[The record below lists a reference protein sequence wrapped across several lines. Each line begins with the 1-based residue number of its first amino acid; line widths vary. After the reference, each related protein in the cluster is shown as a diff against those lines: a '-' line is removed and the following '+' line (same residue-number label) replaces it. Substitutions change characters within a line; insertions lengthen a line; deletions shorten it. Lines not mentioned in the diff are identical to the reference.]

1 MSLFVHYWGV
11 DSQVDETIL
20 TRLSLYQAEWIL
32 IVQTTVSLTFSF
44 LEMHILVLNSRDEF
58 LHCQIHLLF
67 RSLFRTFFDL
77 RKYCRAFAGA
87 STFGWRLS
95 LLPLNLSSA

>member
-1 MSLFVHYWGV
+1 MSLFVHFRGV

-20 TRLSLYQAEWIL
+20 TRLSLYQAGWIL
-32 IVQTTVSLTFSF
+32 IDDTTVSF
-44 LEMHILVLNSRDEF
+44 LEMHILVLNSQDEF
-58 LHCQIHLLF
+58 LQCQIHLPF
-67 RSLFRTFFDL
+67 RSLFCTFFDL
-77 RKYCRAFAGA
+77 RKYCRGFASA